1 MDHITG
7 ETTLPWASGWSPA
20 VRGAPTPLST
30 RTGPHL
36 IAAGAP
42 GPQALAVVTA
52 APGRPI
58 LPEVD
63 EVHQR
68 LGALGAHEAG
78 GVPLLAVACP
88 VRVDHGALG
97 GGHPPAELT
106 DLEGGGGGPP
116 GHEAVRSAS

>member
-7 ETTLPWASGWSPA
+7 ETTPSWASGSSPA
-20 VRGAPTPLST
+20 ARGTPTPLST
-30 RTGPHL
+30 PTGPHL

-52 APGRPI
+52 TPGRPI

-68 LGALGAHEAG
+68 LGALDAHEAG
-78 GVPLLAVACP
+78 GMPLLAVACP
-88 VRVDHGALG
+88 V
-97 GGHPPAELT
+97 
-106 DLEGGGGGPP
+106 
-116 GHEAVRSAS
+116 

>member
-7 ETTLPWASGWSPA
+7 ETTLSWASGSSPA
-20 VRGAPTPLST
+20 VRGMPTPLST
-30 RTGPHL
+30 PTGPHL

-52 APGRPI
+52 TPGRPI

-68 LGALGAHEAG
+68 LRALGAHEAG
-78 GVPLLAVACP
+78 RMPLLAVACP
-88 VRVDHGALG
+88 V
-97 GGHPPAELT
+97 
-106 DLEGGGGGPP
+106 
-116 GHEAVRSAS
+116 